1 MAKRKAVKTS
11 ILDWC
16 QGVLEET
23 KDLVDDSIDR
33 FRDDDDDDDL
43 VQDVRG
49 LKEVVAALNTRLDVL
64 AAPTPVASKPG
75 VAKAPARS

>member
-33 FRDDDDDDDL
+33 FRDDDDDDL

-49 LKEVVAALNTRLDVL
+49 LKEVVAALSTRVDVL
-64 AAPTPVASKPG
+64 AAPTPAVSKPG
-75 VAKAPARS
+75 VAKGPAGS